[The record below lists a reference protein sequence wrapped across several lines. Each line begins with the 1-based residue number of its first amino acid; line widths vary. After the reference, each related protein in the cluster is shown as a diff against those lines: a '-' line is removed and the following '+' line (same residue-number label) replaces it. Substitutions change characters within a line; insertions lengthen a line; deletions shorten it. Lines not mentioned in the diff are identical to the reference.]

1 MKRWIGCALLAAGLA
16 LVPAACGDD
25 AAGSSSHGSST
36 PAAHEEHAADG
47 PTSTAPTTTVPSRL
61 DVVATEYG
69 WTGVPDELPAGS
81 YPLSFRNDGTEAH
94 EISIFRNPDHRSL
107 EELYE
112 LGPVGIKDAVESVE
126 TVIAAPGTTA
136 EETPTITL
144 TPGEY
149 EVVCFI
155 PAATDSRPHFEH
167 GMHRTLVV
175 R

>member
-1 MKRWIGCALLAAGLA
+1 MRRWIGCAFLTAGLA

-25 AAGSSSHGSST
+25 AAGSSSGGPST
-36 PAAHEEHAADG
+36 PAAHTEHAEDAS
-47 PTSTAPTTTVPSRL
+47 TSTAPTTTAPSRL
-61 DVVATEYG
+61 DVVATEFG
-69 WTGVPDELPAGS
+69 WTVVPEELAAGT
-81 YPLSFRNDGTEAH
+81 YPLTFRNDGAEAH

-107 EELYE
+107 EELFE

-126 TVIAAPGTTA
+126 TVIAAPGTVA
-136 EETPTITL
+136 DEAPTITL

-155 PAATDSRPHFEH
+155 PAATDSRPHFQH